1 MSLAVIADQ
10 FGPPESYEL
19 RQFDPGAPGE
29 GQVRV
34 AIKAAGVSYVDV
46 LTAMGKYQFHP
57 PLPFIPGSE
66 AAGVVE
72 ALGPGV
78 INLAVGDRVFCGG
91 MGGLFA
97 AANIFNAASMTRIPD
112 AMPFETA
119 AIFPVNYQTAYY
131 ALADR
136 GRAQPGETLLVLG
149 AAGGTGFAAVQMG
162 KRLGLRVIAS
172 ASSPEKQAAALAGGA
187 DAVVTTGAADWREQV
202 SAANAGKPI
211 DIVFDPVGAEATD
224 LAFRTLGYDGRH
236 RVHGGNDRV
245 ENQPAAIEKR
255 QPRWRADARSGVEAP
270 ARGSRAAPRGHGNGR
285 RGLLHPR
292 HRPAL
297 RADRLCRGDEPCVLG
312 QGGGT
317 GGAGDGVREG
327 ASRATAHPAATRVL
341 SHPSLTAP
349 PASGR
354 GCSGFPARL
363 REGRETCRAKGE
375 ASRSGV
381 GQPCD
386 SAHHPAAARNCCGV
400 MPVQR
405 LKARPTLVCS
415 P

>member
-236 RVHGGNDRV
+236 LVIGFTAGMTALKTNLPLLKSASLVGVQMRD
-245 ENQPAAIEKR
+245 QALKR
-255 QPRWRADARSGVEAP
+255 PQE
-270 ARGSRAAPRGHGNGR
+270 
-285 RGLLHPR
+285 
-292 HRPAL
+292 
-297 RADRLCRGDEPCVLG
+297 
-312 QGGGT
+312 
-317 GGAGDGVREG
+317 
-327 ASRATAHPAATRVL
+327 
-341 SHPSLTAP
+341 
-349 PASGR
+349 
-354 GCSGFPARL
+354 
-363 REGRETCRAKGE
+363 
-375 ASRSGV
+375 
-381 GQPCD
+381 
-386 SAHHPAAARNCCGV
+386 AAAQRRVV
-400 MPVQR
+400 MEMAAEGCFTPAIAR
-405 LKARPTLVCS
+405 RFALTDYAEAMNLAFSGKAAGRVVLVME
-415 P
+415 